1 MLRETTFGS
10 SDVRPIRAGSSTIL
24 IQKGQ
29 EKVKEITF
37 NLDVDG
43 LTGRDLTVLAEHLGR
58 GGLTDMIWQQEPEL
72 ILW

>member
-1 MLRETTFGS
+1 MSGGTGTQPVTPTNVNVLRETTFGS
-10 SDVRPIRAGSSTIL
+10 SNVRPLRAGSSTIL

-43 LTGRDLTVLAEHLGR
+43 LIG
-58 GGLTDMIWQQEPEL
+58 
-72 ILW
+72 